1 MAEDPIAKF
10 VSVRLAEKRWRQA
23 DLVRASGVDKNTIS
37 TFMTGKSKPSPVTL
51 AKIETALGL
60 TPGTLADIG
69 EEDEKETRRAARIAE
84 VQRLD
89 DPLLREAS
97 DEQLLAELGWRLVQL
112 RRNATPPPPVP
123 HPIPAIYPGDPDD
136 IEVYEEWTRLVADG
150 LPSEEALTEAKSR
163 IEAERAHTDTGSEVD
178 AVRSV
183 TELDRPVDVLQ
194 QRAAR
199 KNRRASKDHPAGGES
214 M

>member
-69 EEDEKETRRAARIAE
+69 EEDLRAARVAE
-84 VQRLD
+84 QQRLD
-89 DPLLREAS
+89 DPTLREAS

-112 RRNATPPPPVP
+112 RRNATPPSPTP

-136 IEVYEEWTRLVADG
+136 IEVYQEWTHLVAGG

-163 IEAERAHTDTGSEVD
+163 IEAERAHSDAGSEVD
-178 AVRSV
+178 AGTV
-183 TELDRPVDVLQ
+183 TRLDPPGDVLQ

-199 KNRRASKDHPAGGES
+199 TSRKASKDRPEQGEG
-214 M
+214 